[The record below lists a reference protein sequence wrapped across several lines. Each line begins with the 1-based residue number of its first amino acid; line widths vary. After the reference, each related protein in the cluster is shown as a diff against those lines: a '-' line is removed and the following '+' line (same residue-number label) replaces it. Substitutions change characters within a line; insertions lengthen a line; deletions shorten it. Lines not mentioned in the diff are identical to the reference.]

1 MSITNTLTQWI
12 TVKRIQKA
20 LRRDPYSV
28 ELLLE
33 LADRLKADPEETRR
47 VLHRIL
53 SLEPGNRQAGAR
65 LLDLDRA
72 EIGGDTSRLSQAVIL
87 TRPSS
92 SDFPAPPLV
101 LRYSFVHQILVYLFI
116 LCAVVAGLS
125 TVREPLVLA
134 ALSAFLLIPLW
145 FISAVIEIGDA
156 GLRVFRLFGLVRSRI
171 LWREIREWRPAF
183 LGHGIRI
190 LGRTGKSLEVS
201 SQIHGYPFILDIL
214 RQMRPD
220 LFTDIQLSLS
230 TVETAPPID
239 ASVTPA
245 GERLFK

>member
-1 MSITNTLTQWI
+1 MSITNTLTQWV
-12 TVKRIQKA
+12 TVRRIQKA
-20 LRRDPYSV
+20 LRKNPYNV

-53 SLEPGNRQAGAR
+53 TLEPGHRQARVA

-72 EIGGDTSRLSQAVIL
+72 EIGGDISRLSQAVIL
-87 TRPSS
+87 AMHSS
-92 SDFPAPPLV
+92 SAFPAPPLV

-116 LCAVVAGLS
+116 LCTAIAGLS

-134 ALSAFLLIPLW
+134 ALSALLLVPLW

-171 LWREIREWRPAF
+171 LWREIREWKPTF

-190 LGRTGKSLEVS
+190 LSRTGKALEVS

-220 LFTDIQLSLS
+220 LFTDIQLA
-230 TVETAPPID
+230 TVDNVLQNDPSITT
-239 ASVTPA
+239 V
-245 GERLFK
+245 GEKPFG